1 MKKGFTL
8 IELAVVL
15 LVIGILA
22 GIILRNISGQ
32 TPMARDTRRVADLR
46 NTSAYLATYLSKF
59 GQFPTSSSWD
69 ALETALRNAGI
80 TDRLPRDPSTGQG
93 YSYFHCSDLG
103 SPSTNPVNHFILGA
117 TLEQTPTT
125 APRLWETAVAGI
137 PTGWQ
142 CNSSNVPC
150 TPASRQYCIAQ

>member
-22 GIILRNISGQ
+22 GIVLRNIAGQ

-46 NTSAYLATYLSKF
+46 NTSAYLASYLAKF
-59 GQFPTSSSWD
+59 GQFPSSTSWD

-80 TDRLPRDPSTGQG
+80 TDRLPRDPSGGT
-93 YSYFHCSDLG
+93 YSYYYCSDFGAPG
-103 SPSTNPVNHFILGA
+103 SNPVNHFILEA
-117 TLEQTPTT
+117 TLEQTPST
-125 APRLWETAVAGI
+125 APRLWETAIVTL
-137 PTGWQ
+137 PSGWQ
-142 CNSSNVPC
+142 CNP
-150 TPASRQYCIAQ
+150 TPSCSTNNRRYCVAQ